1 MKTKNISVADIA
13 EMTGLP
19 AEEIE
24 KL

>member
-1 MKTKNISVADIA
+1 MKTKNIPVADIA